1 MEEQNQTWLL
11 PFWRLGSSEWRET
24 SSNNCKDKC
33 KMTAVTRVRKQMF
46 MMP

>member
-24 SSNNCKDKC
+24 YNCKDKC